1 MFSDTMN
8 KNTVDVYKDKGAKIH
23 NSNLCVAPWT
33 NVDIRLNGSEMTVPI
48 IALDAFF
55 QLGGYT
61 TLEVKSF
68 NVETG
73 IIEYKE
79 VIASAQTSSKA
90 RVVRITDDVSGKS
103 ITCTPEHKIYTTNRG
118 YVMAKDLKEDDDLL
132 IK

>member
-8 KNTVDVYKDKGAKIH
+8 RNSPEVYRDKGAKIY

-33 NVDIRLNGSEMTVPI
+33 EVDIRVNGTEMTVPI

-55 QLGGYT
+55 QLGGYK

-68 NVETG
+68 NIDSGV
-73 IIEYKE
+73 IEYKE
-79 VIASAQTSSKA
+79 VLDSAQTSSKA
-90 RVVRITDDVSGKS
+90 KVIRITDEVSGKS
-103 ITCTPEHKIYTTNRG
+103 ITCTPEHKVYTTNRG
-118 YVMAKDLKEDDDLL
+118 YVMAKDLKEDDNLL